1 MKVGDLV
8 TQKNY
13 ALQLGIVLETD
24 IPTMGEN
31 PKVRVLWQDTGKITD
46 GVEWRLKVVNE
57 SR

>member
-1 MKVGDLV
+1 VKVGDLV

-13 ALQLGIVLETD
+13 SNQLGIVLETD

-31 PKVRVLWQDTGKITD
+31 PKVRVLWQDTGKITEP
-46 GVEWRLKVVNE
+46 VEWRLKVVNE

>member
-31 PKVRVLWQDTGKITD
+31 PKVRVLWQGTGKITEPV
-46 GVEWRLKVVNE
+46 GWRLKVVNA

>member
-1 MKVGDLV
+1 MKVGDLI
-8 TQKNY
+8 TWRQ
-13 ALQLGIVLETD
+13 QGECLGIVLETD

-46 GVEWRLKVVNE
+46 AVEWRLKVVNE